1 MFHATGQN
9 QSGYTTIILDYLFQF
24 SWWWGL
30 VVVVRINNYMSNV
43 FGLGLFF
50 PPRIFAFFCI
60 WYLIFKC
67 LVSKRYL
74 FSMFLVSIWYLIDT
88 KWTWDT
94 QLHPW
99 VQHDKSYWIYNNVSV
114 LDDGGTF
121 DASPETTS

>member
-1 MFHATGQN
+1 M
-9 QSGYTTIILDYLFQF
+9 
-24 SWWWGL
+24 
-30 VVVVRINNYMSNV
+30 VVRINNYMSNV

-88 KWTWDT
+88 IPNGLEILSCTLGFSMT
-94 QLHPW
+94 NLIGFIIM
-99 VQHDKSYWIYNNVSV
+99 S
-114 LDDGGTF
+114 LF
-121 DASPETTS
+121 